1 VRPAS
6 GLYLVALLACG
17 GGGGQAPGG
26 GEALAQPV
34 GTWPA
39 LPRRVTVQVRNA
51 GGHDGGARAATLQL
65 RAGGLDVVLFDD
77 APPALRDPVR
87 RTHRILVR
95 RGDTLGVGRI
105 IELLGPAEV
114 EEAPDASVLV
124 DLTVLVARPAPAD
137 TTPPR

>member
-1 VRPAS
+1 MRRAWRL
-6 GLYLVALLACG
+6 GALAVLLGACS
-17 GGGGQAPGG
+17 GGGQEGAS
-26 GEALAQPV
+26 GEDARE
-34 GTWPA
+34 WPP

-77 APPALRDPVR
+77 APPALRDPAR

-105 IELLGPAEV
+105 IEVLGPAEV
-114 EEAPDASVLV
+114 EDAPDPTLLV
-124 DLTVLVARPAPAD
+124 DLTVLVSRPAPAD
-137 TTPPR
+137 GSTPR

>member
-1 VRPAS
+1 VRATR
-6 GLYLVALLACG
+6 GCCLLALLTVACG
-17 GGGGQAPGG
+17 GGPSEGRGDASAP
-26 GEALAQPV
+26 A
-34 GTWPA
+34 WPP

-87 RTHRILVR
+87 RVHRILVR

-105 IELLGPAEV
+105 IAVLGPAEV
-114 EEAPDASVLV
+114 EDAPDASVLV
-124 DLTVLVARPAPAD
+124 DLTVLVARPASVD
-137 TTPPR
+137 TTAPR